1 MVTPEAR
8 IVGQLVIV
16 RRRIWFVCLHCRAV
30 VGLEVGM
37 ETIGL
42 LVAHLGLH
50 REIVVLQEPRWAEL
64 WKHFRVLPG
73 PHRPDAQPT
82 RA

>member
-16 RRRIWFVCLHCRAV
+16 RRRIWFVCLHCRTV
-30 VGLEVGM
+30 VELEIGT

-42 LVAHLGLH
+42 LGAHLGLH
-50 REIVVLQEPRWAEL
+50 REIVVLQQPRWAEL
-64 WKHFRVLPG
+64 LKHFRVLRT
-73 PHRPDAQPT
+73 PHRQDAQ

>member
-16 RRRIWFVCLHCRAV
+16 RRRIWFVCLHCRTV
-30 VGLEVGM
+30 VELEIGT
-37 ETIGL
+37 ETSGL
-42 LVAHLGLH
+42 LGAHLGLH
-50 REIVVLQEPRWAEL
+50 REIVVLQQPRWAEL
-64 WKHFRVLPG
+64 WKHFRVLRT
-73 PHRPDAQPT
+73 PHRQDAL